1 MREQLKSAALAPV
14 LPLLEAQ
21 GDGDLREQLA
31 LVLAQRW
38 LIAGT
43 AVATLIVA
51 GLYAGFTTPV
61 FRADVLLQVEE
72 KNGGLGALAGFSS
85 ALGAGVTG
93 ESSTAAEIE
102 IVRSRSLIGAVVD
115 DLALDV
121 EARPRHIPLI
131 GEVLARRHD
140 GAAAPVPP
148 IWGLSQFAWGGERL
162 RVTRLTVP
170 ASWQGRPLRLVA
182 EADGRYRLLGPE
194 GAPLLEGRS
203 GEPAD
208 AETAGGRVLLLVEEL
223 RARAGTEFLLVRLP
237 RDAAISRL
245 QSALRIQ
252 ERGKNAGILEV
263 ALEGEAPELL
273 AATLNA
279 IARAAREQ
287 NVVRRNEE
295 AEKTLEFVNS
305 QLPVVKSSLEGAEK
319 ALSEFRAGSG
329 TVDAGL
335 AAQNALQQVV
345 EVEKQ
350 LMELQLS
357 DIQLRQRFA
366 PGHPALLVV
375 GEQRKRL
382 HGRRALLGAFMRG
395 LPGTETRSLQ
405 LVRDVQVA
413 NELYVVL
420 LKKAQELTVVK
431 SGTQGSVHVLDTAIV
446 PRGPVK
452 PRVRLALMEGLVA
465 GLLLGLALA
474 LVRQRLDPGEQDPD
488 RVEQRLGIPVFA
500 AIPHSDKQD
509 RMARRAEHKSTPNV
523 LAVAEPFDPAI
534 ESLRS
539 LRTSLQFALQEASN
553 NVVCIGGPTP
563 SVGKSFVALNFAH
576 VLAADG
582 RRVLLV
588 DADIRRGELHRTL
601 GLERSPGLVEVVRA
615 EVPVEE
621 AIRTLSP
628 TLSLLTAGAHLA
640 NPFEYLT
647 SERFK
652 TLIAELSKQ
661 YDLVLLDAPPVLSV
675 ADATHLG
682 QLAGVNLVV
691 LRAGRH
697 PLAEIA
703 LTVRRLEQ
711 AGVRPNGFVFNDMA
725 QRSSYYGYYAYR

>member
-1 MREQLKSAALAPV
+1 MREQLKSAALATV
-14 LPLLEAQ
+14 LPLEAV
-21 GDGDLREQLA
+21 GDGDLREQVA
-31 LVLAQRW
+31 TVLAQRW

-43 AVATLIVA
+43 AVATLVVA
-51 GLYAGFTTPV
+51 ALYAGFTTPL

-72 KNGGLGALAGFSS
+72 KNGGLGALAEL
-85 ALGAGVTG
+85 APVLGTGMTG
-93 ESSTAAEIE
+93 ESPTAAEIE

-115 DLALDV
+115 ELALDV
-121 EARPRHIPLI
+121 EARPRHFLLL
-131 GEVLARRHD
+131 GEALARWHA
-140 GAAAPVPP
+140 GAAAPAPP
-148 IWGLSQFAWGGERL
+148 VWGLSQFAWGGERL
-162 RVTRLTVP
+162 RVARLTVP
-170 ASWQGRPLRLVA
+170 AAWEGRPLRLVA
-182 EADGRYRLLGPE
+182 QADGRYRLLGPE

-203 GEPAD
+203 GEPAGVE
-208 AETAGGRVLLLVEEL
+208 AAGGRVLLLVEEL

-237 RDAAISRL
+237 RDAAVTRL
-245 QSALRIQ
+245 QSALHIQ
-252 ERGKNAGILEV
+252 ERGKSTGILEV
-263 ALEGEAPELL
+263 ALEGEAPDLL
-273 AATLNA
+273 SATLNA
-279 IARAAREQ
+279 IARAARQQ
-287 NVVRRNEE
+287 NVERRNEE

-305 QLPVVKSSLEGAEK
+305 QLPIVKSSLEGAEK

-329 TVDAGL
+329 TVDVGL

-350 LMELQLS
+350 LMELQLN
-357 DIQLRQRFA
+357 DVQLRQRFT
-366 PGHPALLVV
+366 PSHPALVV
-375 GEQRKRL
+375 VREQREQL

-446 PRGPVK
+446 PRVPVK
-452 PRVRLALMEGLVA
+452 PRVHLALLEGLVA
-465 GLLLGLALA
+465 GLLLGIALA

-500 AIPHSDKQD
+500 AIPHSDKQE
-509 RMARRAEHKSTPNV
+509 RMTRKAGHKSPTNV

-539 LRTSLQFALQEASN
+539 LRTSLQFALLEAPN

-563 SVGKSFVALNFAH
+563 SVGKSFVAVNFAH

-588 DADIRRGELHRTL
+588 DADIRKGVLHRAV

-615 EVPVEE
+615 ELPAAE
-621 AIRTLSP
+621 AIRILSP
-628 TLSLLTAGAHLA
+628 TLSILTAGAHLA
-640 NPFEYLT
+640 NPFEHLT

-652 TLIAELSKQ
+652 ALIAELSKQ

-675 ADATHLG
+675 ADATHIG
-682 QLAGVNLVV
+682 QLAGINLVV

-703 LTVRRLEQ
+703 LTVKRLEQ

-725 QRSSYYGYYAYR
+725 QQSSYYGYYAYR